1 MVKLVNGVIV
11 ADDAS
16 GGGSSLTASSSSSSG
31 SSSFPGF
38 TSTYTIFGFVLPAWA
53 LGMIVLVGFMFGGG
67 GGGMVMA
74 GVLGVVSVS
83 E

>member
-16 GGGSSLTASSSSSSG
+16 GGGSSLTASSS

-74 GVLGVVSVS
+74 GVLGVVSV
-83 E
+83 

>member
-16 GGGSSLTASSSSSSG
+16 GGGSSLTASSSSSS
-31 SSSFPGF
+31 SSFPGF
-38 TSTYTIFGFVLPAWA
+38 TSTYSIFGFVLPAWA

-74 GVLGVVSVS
+74 GVLGVVSV
-83 E
+83 

>member
-11 ADDAS
+11 ADDAGS
-16 GGGSSLTASSSSSSG
+16 TTGGASNSSSNSG
-31 SSSFPGF
+31 IGL

-53 LGMIVLVGFMFGGG
+53 MGAMVLMGFMFGGG

-74 GVLGVVSVS
+74 AVLGVVS
-83 E
+83 